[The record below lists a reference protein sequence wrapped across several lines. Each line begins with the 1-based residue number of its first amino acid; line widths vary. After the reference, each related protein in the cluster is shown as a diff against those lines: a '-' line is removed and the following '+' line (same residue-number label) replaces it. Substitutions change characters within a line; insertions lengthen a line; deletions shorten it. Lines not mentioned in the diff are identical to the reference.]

1 VSTKGLMNQKQ
12 WIAHDEAADK
22 SAALIKK
29 INVSLI
35 AIPIVLSLLIGIV
48 VGQFVVL
55 PIIGLVVGVTLQRAV
70 VSSSR
75 SAFAEVAE
83 APLASESAHARV
95 FNVVDG
101 LCVVS
106 GDQRPTLVLVDST
119 YPVAVAAMDAHGD
132 NVIGVSQEFVNV
144 MTRVET
150 EAVMAHLL
158 WRLRVGHA
166 HTVSYLVGLSR
177 VLSVIG
183 LGMIA
188 QKFVTQAL
196 PSELL
201 TIADIAACQ
210 ATRFPP
216 AAVSALE
223 KCEASSGSVA
233 LGAEGMLSFAVP
245 SDHGGST
252 TSGLKV
258 RNVLVSRPLLQE
270 RIAIL
275 KEM

>member
-1 VSTKGLMNQKQ
+1 
-12 WIAHDEAADK
+12 
-22 SAALIKK
+22 
-29 INVSLI
+29 
-35 AIPIVLSLLIGIV
+35 
-48 VGQFVVL
+48 
-55 PIIGLVVGVTLQRAV
+55 
-70 VSSSR
+70 
-75 SAFAEVAE
+75 
-83 APLASESAHARV
+83 
-95 FNVVDG
+95 
-101 LCVVS
+101 
-106 GDQRPTLVLVDST
+106 
-119 YPVAVAAMDAHGD
+119 
-132 NVIGVSQEFVNV
+132 
-144 MTRVET
+144 
-150 EAVMAHLL
+150 
-158 WRLRVGHA
+158 
-166 HTVSYLVGLSR
+166 
-177 VLSVIG
+177 VIG

>member
-1 VSTKGLMNQKQ
+1 MNQKQ

-29 INVSLI
+29 INGSLV
-35 AIPIVLSLLIGIV
+35 AIPIILSLVIGIV
-48 VGQFVVL
+48 VGQLVVL
-55 PIIGLVVGVTLQRAV
+55 PIVGLVIGVVLQRAV
-70 VSSSR
+70 VSSSH
-75 SAFAEVAE
+75 SAFAEVVD

-106 GDQRPTLVLVDST
+106 GDQRPTLVLLDTT
-119 YPVAVAAMDAHGD
+119 YPVAVAAVDAHGD
-132 NVIGVSQEFVNV
+132 NVIGVSQQFVNV

-166 HTVSYLVGLSR
+166 RLVAYLDGLHR
-177 VLSVIG
+177 VLSVVG
-183 LGMIA
+183 LGGVA

-196 PSELL
+196 GSELL

-223 KCEASSGSVA
+223 KCEQSTGSFA
-233 LGAEGMLSFAVP
+233 CGAGDILSFALP
-245 SDHGGST
+245 TDHGGST
-252 TSGLKV
+252 TSVLKV
-258 RNVLVSRPLLQE
+258 RNLSISRPLLQE